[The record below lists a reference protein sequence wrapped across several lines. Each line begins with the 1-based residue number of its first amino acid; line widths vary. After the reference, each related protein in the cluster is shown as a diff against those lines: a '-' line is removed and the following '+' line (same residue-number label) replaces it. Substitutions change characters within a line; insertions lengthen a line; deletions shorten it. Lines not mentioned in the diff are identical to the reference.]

1 MSIDP
6 DARLRGN
13 ERHRQPNL
21 DEELDCLPIPEMCVS
36 GKDNVHKA
44 DAVRP
49 GVPRVLEYIANV
61 ELYDTNNQRET
72 RYV

>member
-1 MSIDP
+1 MNGIDSLVP
-6 DARLRGN
+6 TKSLIVSQYLKCSSQAR
-13 ERHRQPNL
+13 
-21 DEELDCLPIPEMCVS
+21 ITFM
-36 GKDNVHKA
+36 KT

-49 GVPRVLEYIANV
+49 RVPRVLEYIANV